1 MVETLF
7 TKESNPRP
15 NAMTDSIRARLL
27 VLRMSYVIYLR
38 LPLIKYRLSQL
49 YSIFSQALIFG
60 LENTCTVTFVQ
71 LRNVVGFLAFKLTI
85 LLQYFFVKCL
95 NNNIN
100 FFV

>member
-38 LPLIKYRLSQL
+38 LLLIKYRPSQL

-60 LENTCTVTFVQ
+60 LENTVTFVQ
-71 LRNVVGFLAFKLTI
+71 LRNVVGFLAFKLTM
-85 LLQYFFVKCL
+85 LWQYFFVKCL